1 VANDGEG
8 GTMGSSDT
16 VDTLVGQTG
25 GDVVSRDD
33 VAKTLVISVAYDLDE
48 SELVAV
54 AALADMGW
62 DVEVVWAE

>member
-1 VANDGEG
+1 
-8 GTMGSSDT
+8 MGSSDT

-33 VAKTLVISVAYDLDE
+33 GAKTLVISVAYDLDE

-54 AALADMGW
+54 AALAGMGW

>member
-1 VANDGEG
+1 MD
-8 GTMGSSDT
+8 SSDT

-33 VAKTLVISVAYDLDE
+33 GAKTLVISVAYDLDE

>member
-1 VANDGEG
+1 
-8 GTMGSSDT
+8 MGSSDT

-33 VAKTLVISVAYDLDE
+33 GAKTLVISVAYDLDE